1 MAGIDLKNIKPHK
14 VSRDLR
20 GYSVLFY
27 GAPKSGKTTTAAQF
41 PNSLLLATEKG
52 YSTLPGVMVQPINN
66 WSEMLQSLSQL
77 KTDEVKELFETIV
90 IDTADIAYGYCE
102 TYICSQNEVDS
113 VGDLPYG
120 KGYKLV
126 AKEFDSYIRKILNLN
141 YGLVLISHAQDKT
154 FKDNKGEEFN
164 QIVPTLDN
172 KARLICER
180 TCDIIGYSRALDTE
194 EGQKTALFMRG
205 TNRFVA
211 GSRFKYTPDYIEF
224 TYDNLCKA
232 IADAID
238 KQAIENNN
246 SFVTDER
253 ENKFAEKQY
262 DFDKLMSDFKSIV
275 AGLMAKDANLYS
287 PKITAIVENALGRGK
302 KVGDCTDKQAEQL
315 DIIVD
320 ELKSL

>member
-27 GAPKSGKTTTAAQF
+27 GSPKSGKTTTAAQF
-41 PNSLLLATEKG
+41 PKSLLLATEKG
-52 YSTLPGVMVQPINN
+52 YSTLPGVMAQPINN
-66 WSEMLQSLSQL
+66 WSEMLQALSQL
-77 KTDEVKELFETIV
+77 KTDEIKDMFETIV

-102 TYICSQNEVDS
+102 SYVCSQNDVETI
-113 VGDLPYG
+113 GDLPYG

-141 YGLVLISHAQDKT
+141 YGLVLISHSQDKT
-154 FKDNKGEEFN
+154 FKDDKGQEFN
-164 QIVPTLDN
+164 QIVPTLDT

-180 TCDIIGYSRALDTE
+180 TCDIIGYSRAVETE
-194 EGQKTALFMRG
+194 DGQKTMLFMRG

-232 IADAID
+232 IAEAID
-238 KQAIENNN
+238 KQANENNN

-253 ENKFAEKQY
+253 ENRFEEKQY
-262 DFDKLMSDFKSIV
+262 NFDDLMLEFQSLV
-275 AGLMAKDANLYS
+275 ADLMAKNADMYS
-287 PKITAIVENALGRGK
+287 PKITAIVENALGKGK
-302 KVGDCTDKQAEQL
+302 KVGDCTEKQVEQL
-315 DIIVD
+315 DTIVD